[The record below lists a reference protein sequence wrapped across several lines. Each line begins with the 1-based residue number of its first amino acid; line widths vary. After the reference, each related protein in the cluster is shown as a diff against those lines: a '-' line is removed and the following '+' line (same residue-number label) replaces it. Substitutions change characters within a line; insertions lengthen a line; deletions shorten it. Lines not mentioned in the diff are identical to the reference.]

1 MLCCKID
8 SLTRHKTYFIKYSSL
23 SCYCTNFKGI
33 DWLNLIWLPLWKNAI
48 LLSMKLSSIV
58 RGKFMPYDYSKIIVC
73 YSEICELQQKNKLKY
88 RGLIKSMNL
97 HQCLVDLMNPRCHK
111 MHCVKFVFTFIALRS
126 TILKLK

>member
-1 MLCCKID
+1 
-8 SLTRHKTYFIKYSSL
+8 
-23 SCYCTNFKGI
+23 
-33 DWLNLIWLPLWKNAI
+33 
-48 LLSMKLSSIV
+48 MKLSSIV

-111 MHCVKFVFTFIALRS
+111 IQCVKFVFTFIALRS